1 MGHEKPTEEALS
13 TANSEASELKEKG
26 NEAYKNDNLD
36 DALAFYTQGNF
47 FLVFK
52 SVSSHLSWIS
62 SVRIRLGPWMG
73 TIILNRIPK
82 SRNGP

>member
-36 DALAFYTQGNF
+36 DALAFYTQGK
-47 FLVFK
+47 FLEFLKCFCALV
-52 SVSSHLSWIS
+52 LD
-62 SVRIRLGPWMG
+62 RLGPNSIG
-73 TIILNRIPK
+73 SLGANRN
-82 SRNGP
+82 SDY

>member
-36 DALAFYTQGNF
+36 DALAFYTQGKF
-47 FLVFK
+47 FVAY
-52 SVSSHLSWIS
+52 
-62 SVRIRLGPWMG
+62 
-73 TIILNRIPK
+73 
-82 SRNGP
+82 

>member
-13 TANSEASELKEKG
+13 TASSEASELKEKG

-36 DALAFYTQGNF
+36 DALVFYTQGNF

-52 SVSSHLSWIS
+52 SFSSHIS
-62 SVRIRLGPWMG
+62 
-73 TIILNRIPK
+73 
-82 SRNGP
+82 

>member
-13 TANSEASELKEKG
+13 TANNEASELKEKG

-36 DALAFYTQGNF
+36 DALAFYTQGKFF

-52 SVSSHLSWIS
+52 SVFVHLS
-62 SVRIRLGPWMG
+62 
-73 TIILNRIPK
+73 
-82 SRNGP
+82 

>member
-36 DALAFYTQGNF
+36 DALAFYTQGNYWTRTNGNRK
-47 FLVFK
+47 VFRCFVTFAFK
-52 SVSSHLSWIS
+52 V
-62 SVRIRLGPWMG
+62 
-73 TIILNRIPK
+73 
-82 SRNGP
+82 

>member
-36 DALAFYTQGNF
+36 DALAFYTQGKFLEF
-47 FLVFK
+47 FKVFLCTCLR
-52 SVSSHLSWIS
+52 SFRSEFDWVPGCES
-62 SVRIRLGPWMG
+62 
-73 TIILNRIPK
+73 
-82 SRNGP
+82 